1 MAQVEQGMN
10 ERDEFLDR
18 IRGALGRSEPLSA
31 PTSTPPAAL
40 GAADE
45 LAARVEAAESQ
56 ADAEAHELMAEMA
69 VSAEASG
76 WTVRRVSDAEEAGR
90 YVLDVA
96 RDLEVRS
103 AVHSLH
109 SVVRDALRGDLF
121 SGTGI
126 DLTPIAI
133 DRHDAATENESRVR
147 LRGLMAN
154 ADLGI
159 TGADYAIAETGTC
172 VIVSTTGASRLVS
185 LLPPVHI
192 ALVERGQVLP
202 SLDELFTLRRRDFGN
217 GDLGSYMNLITG
229 PSRTA
234 DIEYKLVTGVHG
246 PGEVHMVL
254 IG

>member
-1 MAQVEQGMN
+1 MN
-10 ERDEFLDR
+10 ERTEFLQH
-18 IRGALGRSEPLSA
+18 IRSSLGRSEPLTA
-31 PTSTPPAAL
+31 PADDPPAAR
-40 GAADE
+40 GPASE
-45 LAARVEAAESQ
+45 LTGRVETAEQHATS
-56 ADAEAHELMAEMA
+56 DSSELMAALA
-69 VSAEASG
+69 VAGETAGWVVREAAN
-76 WTVRRVSDAEEAGR
+76 VEEAGR

-96 RDLEVRS
+96 RDLEARS

-109 SVVRDALRGDLF
+109 RVVQEALGGDLF

-126 DLTPIAI
+126 DLTPVAV
-133 DRHDAATENESRVR
+133 DRADEAAERDSRAT
-147 LRGLMAN
+147 LRAAMAA

-159 TGADYAIAETGTC
+159 TGVDYAIAETGTC
-172 VIVSTTGASRLVS
+172 VIIPTAGSSRLVS

-192 ALVERGQVLP
+192 ALIERGQVLP
-202 SLDELFTLRRRDFGN
+202 SLDELFTLRRRDFID

>member
-1 MAQVEQGMN
+1 MS
-10 ERDEFLDR
+10 ERAEFLQR
-18 IRGALGRSEPLSA
+18 IRTSLGRSEPLVAPSA
-31 PTSTPPAAL
+31 VPPAARGL
-40 GAADE
+40 SDE
-45 LAARVEAAESQ
+45 LTARVEVAE
-56 ADAEAHELMAEMA
+56 ELASTDSSKLMTEI
-69 VSAEASG
+69 VASG
-76 WTVRRVSDAEEAGR
+76 ETSGWIVKRVANAVEAGR
-90 YVLDVA
+90 YALEVA
-96 RDLEVRS
+96 RDLEARS

-109 SVVRDALRGDLF
+109 SVVQDALGGELF

-126 DLTPIAI
+126 DLIPVAA
-133 DRHDAATENESRVR
+133 DRANADSERESRAA
-147 LRGLMAN
+147 LRSAMAN

-159 TGADYAIAETGTC
+159 TGVDYAIAETGTC
-172 VIVSTTGASRLVS
+172 VIIPATGSSRLVS

-192 ALVERGQVLP
+192 ALIERGQILP
-202 SLDELFTLRRRDFGN
+202 SLDELFTLRRRDFIN

>member
-1 MAQVEQGMN
+1 MA
-10 ERDEFLDR
+10 
-18 IRGALGRSEPLSA
+18 SA
-31 PTSTPPAAL
+31 DSSKLMTEIAAS
-40 GAADE
+40 G
-45 LAARVEAAESQ
+45 
-56 ADAEAHELMAEMA
+56 
-69 VSAEASG
+69 EASG
-76 WTVRRVSDAEEAGR
+76 WIVTRVANAKEAGR
-90 YVLDVA
+90 YALEVA
-96 RDLEVRS
+96 RDLEARS

-109 SVVRDALRGDLF
+109 SVVQDALGGGELF

-126 DLTPIAI
+126 DLIPVAA
-133 DRHDAATENESRVR
+133 DRANADSERESRAA
-147 LRGLMAN
+147 LRSAMAN

-159 TGADYAIAETGTC
+159 TGVDYAIAETGTC
-172 VIVSTTGASRLVS
+172 VIIPAAGSSRLVS
-185 LLPPVHI
+185 LLPPVHV

-202 SLDELFTLRRRDFGN
+202 SLDELFTLRRRDFVN

>member
-1 MAQVEQGMN
+1 MN
-10 ERDEFLDR
+10 ERTEFLAR
-18 IRGALGRSEPLSA
+18 IRGALGRSETLRA
-31 PTSTPPAAL
+31 PTTDPPSAQ
-40 GAADE
+40 GHTRE
-45 LAARVEAAESQ
+45 LTARVEAAQ
-56 ADAEAHELMAEMA
+56 VLADADASNLLDAMA
-69 VSAEASG
+69 VSAKASG
-76 WTVRRVSDAEEAGR
+76 WNVARVADIQEAGR

-96 RDLEVRS
+96 RDLEARS
-103 AVHSLH
+103 AVHSMH
-109 SVVRDALRGDLF
+109 RVVRDIIRSDLF

-126 DLTPIAI
+126 ELTPIAV
-133 DRHDAATENESRVR
+133 DRDDSSVEEESRVM
-147 LRGLMAN
+147 LRDVMAS

-159 TGADYAIAETGTC
+159 TGVDYAIAETGTC
-172 VIVSTTGASRLVS
+172 VIIPTTGSSRLVS

-202 SLDELFTLRRRDFGN
+202 SLDELFTLRRHDFVA
-217 GDLGSYMNLITG
+217 GDLGSYMSLITG

>member
-1 MAQVEQGMN
+1 MN
-10 ERDEFLDR
+10 ERIEFLDR
-18 IRGALGRSEPLSA
+18 IRGALGRSEPMSA
-31 PTSTPPAAL
+31 PTGEQPTAL
-40 GAADE
+40 GGASS
-45 LAARVEAAESQ
+45 LAARVATVEGLS
-56 ADAEAHELMAEMA
+56 DTDSSELMDALA
-69 VSAEASG
+69 VSGEASG
-76 WTVRRVSDAEEAGR
+76 WNVARVANTEEAGQ
-90 YVLDVA
+90 YALHVA
-96 RDLEVRS
+96 RDLEARS

-109 SVVRDALRGDLF
+109 RVVRDAIGGDLF
-121 SGTGI
+121 PSTGI
-126 DLTPIAI
+126 ELTPIAV
-133 DRHDAATENESRVR
+133 DRSEDDSRVR
-147 LRGLMAN
+147 ESRENLRDIMAN

-159 TGADYAIAETGTC
+159 TGVDYAIAETGTC
-172 VIVSTTGASRLVS
+172 VIVPTTGSSRLVS

-202 SLDELFTLRRRDFGN
+202 SLDELFTLRRRDFVE

>member
-1 MAQVEQGMN
+1 MN
-10 ERDEFLDR
+10 ERTEFLAR
-18 IRGALGRSEPLSA
+18 IRGALGRSDPLRA
-31 PTSTPPAAL
+31 PTAEAPSAQGPTR
-40 GAADE
+40 E
-45 LAARVEAAESQ
+45 LTARVEAAQ
-56 ADAEAHELMAEMA
+56 VLADTDASNLLDAMA
-69 VSAEASG
+69 VSGKASG
-76 WTVRRVSDAEEAGR
+76 WNVARVADIREAGR

-96 RDLEVRS
+96 RDLEARS
-103 AVHSLH
+103 AVHSMH
-109 SVVRDALRGDLF
+109 RVVRGIIRSDLF

-126 DLTPIAI
+126 ELTPIAV
-133 DRHDAATENESRVR
+133 DRDDSSVEEESRVM
-147 LRGLMAN
+147 LRDAMAS

-159 TGADYAIAETGTC
+159 TGVDYAIAETGTC
-172 VIVSTTGASRLVS
+172 VIIPTTGSSRLVS

-202 SLDELFTLRRRDFGN
+202 SLDELFTLRRRDFVA
-217 GDLGSYMNLITG
+217 GDLGSYMSLITG

>member
-1 MAQVEQGMN
+1 MSQRAG
-10 ERDEFLDR
+10 FLGR
-18 IRGALGRSEPLSA
+18 IRGALGRTEPLSA
-31 PTSTPPAAL
+31 PTSVPPSAL
-40 GAADE
+40 GPVDKLDDRVDAVERMVRSNADE
-45 LAARVEAAESQ
+45 LMAALAGAAETSGCRVARVAN
-56 ADAEAHELMAEMA
+56 
-69 VSAEASG
+69 V
-76 WTVRRVSDAEEAGR
+76 EEAGR

-96 RDLEVRS
+96 RDLEARS

-109 SVVRDALRGDLF
+109 RVVCEALGGDLF

-126 DLTPIAI
+126 ELTPIAA
-133 DRHDAATENESRVR
+133 DRKDTSVEEKSRNR
-147 LRGLMAN
+147 LRAVMAN

-159 TGADYAIAETGTC
+159 TGVDYAIAETGTC
-172 VIVSTTGASRLVS
+172 VIVPTTGSSRLVS

-202 SLDELFTLRRRDFGN
+202 SLDELFTLRRRDFVG
-217 GDLGSYMNLITG
+217 GDLGSYMSLITG

>member
-1 MAQVEQGMN
+1 MEEAPEGMN
-10 ERDEFLDR
+10 ERVEFLQR
-18 IRGALGRSEPLSA
+18 IRTSLGRSEPIIA
-31 PTSTPPAAL
+31 PSSDPPPARGPAH
-40 GAADE
+40 E
-45 LAARVEAAESQ
+45 LAARVE
-56 ADAEAHELMAEMA
+56 DAEGMASGDADELMAA
-69 VSAEASG
+69 IAASGEASG
-76 WTVRRVSDAEEAGR
+76 WVVKRVTDVVEAGQ
-90 YVLDVA
+90 YVLEVA
-96 RDLEVRS
+96 RDLEARS

-109 SVVRDALRGDLF
+109 RVVLDALQGDLF

-126 DLTPIAI
+126 ELTPVAV
-133 DRHDAATENESRVR
+133 DRANEDAEHESRAD
-147 LRGLMAN
+147 LRASMAN

-159 TGADYAIAETGTC
+159 TGVDYAIAETGTC
-172 VIVSTTGASRLVS
+172 VIIPGTGSSRLVS

-202 SLDELFTLRRRDFGN
+202 TLDELFTLRRRDFVDGA
-217 GDLGSYMNLITG
+217 LGSYMNLITG